1 MLCSSRDMVTAPP
14 WGRAVF
20 HAFRACSRSVKS
32 TIPWYSAQVSGFS
45 SRARWSCP
53 WTRELSIT
61 VTMPTIEELMVM
73 GTAIISRFFRMAG
86 ASSGWS
92 SDRFPSRPRVM
103 RKFIS
108 I

>member
-1 MLCSSRDMVTAPP
+1 MVTAPP

-61 VTMPTIEELMVM
+61 VTMPTMEELMVM
-73 GTAIISRFFRMAG
+73 GTAIISRSFRIVR
-86 ASSGWS
+86 ASSGRS
-92 SDRFPSRPRVM
+92 SDRLPSRPRVM

>member
-1 MLCSSRDMVTAPP
+1 MVTALP
-14 WGRAVF
+14 WGRAAC
-20 HAFRACSRSVKS
+20 HAFMACSRSVKS

-45 SRARWSCP
+45 SKARWSCP

-61 VTMPTIEELMVM
+61 VTMPTMEELIVM
-73 GTAIISRFFRMAG
+73 GTAIIS
-86 ASSGWS
+86 SSFKILAAPSGRS
-92 SDRFPSRPRVM
+92 SDRSPSCPRVM